1 MCIRDSNGDVILKFI
16 THDEDKQYIYI
27 GITLKNGIE
36 SAFTYEK
43 IVKQIL
49 KDLEMTSAV
58 NVNLKGEI
66 NGELDIQ
73 EKNALADSLLGEV
86 GAKIVTQNRTDDL
99 YVIYGYD
106 DEIDEYINVGRGKVN
121 VCISVNYDEIED
133 VTCVYFSTPMNN
145 QDF

>member
-1 MCIRDSNGDVILKFI
+1 
-16 THDEDKQYIYI
+16 
-27 GITLKNGIE
+27 
-36 SAFTYEK
+36 
-43 IVKQIL
+43 
-49 KDLEMTSAV
+49 MTSAV

-106 DEIDEYINVGRGKVN
+106 DEIDEILMSEEGK
-121 VCISVNYDEIED
+121 SM
-133 VTCVYFSTPMNN
+133 CVFR
-145 QDF
+145 

>member
-1 MCIRDSNGDVILKFI
+1 
-16 THDEDKQYIYI
+16 
-27 GITLKNGIE
+27 
-36 SAFTYEK
+36 
-43 IVKQIL
+43 
-49 KDLEMTSAV
+49 MTSAV

-106 DEIDEYINVGRGKVN
+106 DEIDEYINV
-121 VCISVNYDEIED
+121 
-133 VTCVYFSTPMNN
+133 
-145 QDF
+145 